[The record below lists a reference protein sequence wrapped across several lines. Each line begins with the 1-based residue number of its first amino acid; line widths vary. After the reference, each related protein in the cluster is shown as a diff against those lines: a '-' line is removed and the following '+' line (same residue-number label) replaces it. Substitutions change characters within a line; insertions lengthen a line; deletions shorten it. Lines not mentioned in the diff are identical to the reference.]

1 MRRGIAGAVM
11 QPHQVGHGA
20 EQSRAEQRTMWGAVP
35 ALIHLWTGQVHPGVA
50 SPTYDLQGKT
60 TTQKREHKTQQQ
72 ALEAGGRHSHWIK
85 RPVNMCQRQHM
96 NMSIAG
102 HFHVSA
108 GFLLMM
114 WCDGGGGGFTPQ
126 DPSHCCCLY
135 FQGAQL
141 YFDMCQLFWHWF
153 SLTTS
158 VSVTMKVWRWFF
170 YPHNKAVRA
179 DISTGS
185 LHRTCLYCRGKPH
198 RKRKLSS
205 TLNLD

>member
-1 MRRGIAGAVM
+1 
-11 QPHQVGHGA
+11 
-20 EQSRAEQRTMWGAVP
+20 
-35 ALIHLWTGQVHPGVA
+35 
-50 SPTYDLQGKT
+50 
-60 TTQKREHKTQQQ
+60 
-72 ALEAGGRHSHWIK
+72 
-85 RPVNMCQRQHM
+85 MCQRQHM

-114 WCDGGGGGFTPQ
+114 WCDGGEGALLHRIVVLHTVAVFISKVLNFTLT
-126 DPSHCCCLY
+126 CV
-135 FQGAQL
+135 
-141 YFDMCQLFWHWF
+141 LFWHWF

-205 TLNLD
+205 TLNLDYVWVWWSVSQQEDNMEITALCVTLCEYWVCL